1 MQVKITSLETI
12 KTGIGKTGK
21 PWTLVKASFEGKTP
35 SYSGFVYENVPTA
48 GQTIEVELS
57 QEEYNGRMQDKF
69 KIITP
74 KAAQA
79 GISEMAIKT
88 ELHRVFQALD
98 RKINLIMDKLE
109 IRDFK
114 SEVEA
119 VRNQE
124 PMEPNFDGLNPDEIP
139 F

>member
-1 MQVKITSLETI
+1 
-12 KTGIGKTGK
+12 
-21 PWTLVKASFEGKTP
+21 
-35 SYSGFVYENVPTA
+35 
-48 GQTIEVELS
+48 
-57 QEEYNGRMQDKF
+57 MQDKF

-74 KAAQA
+74 KASS
-79 GISEMAIKT
+79 GVSEMAIKT

-98 RKINLIMDKLE
+98 RKITLIMEKLE

-114 SEVEA
+114 GEVEA
-119 VRNQE
+119 VRNQP